1 MINKSE
7 ANLVSFK
14 ILLTRDNK
22 IVTEFSMLPENMVDE
37 LFPLDDRALM
47 KTVIRNGKTKLEN
60 LHEYFQR
67 ELNAIQ

>member
-22 IVTEFSMLPENMVDE
+22 IITEFSMLPENMVDE
-37 LFPLDDRALM
+37 VFPLDDRALM

>member
-22 IVTEFSMLPENMVDE
+22 IVTEFSMLPENMIDE
-37 LFPLDDRALM
+37 VFPLDDRALM